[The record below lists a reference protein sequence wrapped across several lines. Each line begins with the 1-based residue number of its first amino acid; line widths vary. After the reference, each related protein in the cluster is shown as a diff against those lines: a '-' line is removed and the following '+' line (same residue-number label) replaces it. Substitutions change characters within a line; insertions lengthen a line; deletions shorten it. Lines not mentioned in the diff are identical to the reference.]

1 MIIFKVT
8 HRDSGKVYVGHA
20 MNDNPNNLGTGKY
33 IKKAVKTF
41 GSESFDKEILEKF
54 SEDESLSTIMLRF
67 EYWIK
72 KFKSDNPKHGFNET
86 VEELIPQRKR
96 LTKKL
101 QVLLTPEDEDKLN
114 FIIIQK
120 SMENGIKPISLSKY
134 VRQIIVEHIVKESS
148 PEKQLIKIKHYE

>member
-8 HRDSGKVYVGHA
+8 HLDSGKVYIGYA
-20 MNDNPNNLGTGKY
+20 MNNNPNNLGTGKY

-41 GSESFDKEILEKF
+41 GVNSFFREVLENF

-67 EYWIK
+67 EHWIK
-72 KFKSDNPKHGFNET
+72 RYKSDNPKYGWNET
-86 VEELIPQRKR
+86 VEELIPQRKK

-101 QVLLTPEDEDKLN
+101 QVLLTPEDEDNLN

-120 SMENGIKPISLSKY
+120 SMENGLKPISLSKY
-134 VRQIIVEHIVKESS
+134 VRQIIVEHVIIENS
-148 PEKQLIKIKHYE
+148 PEKQLIQIKNYE